1 MTIGA
6 EPDDAIKAVAVLD
19 DELRRGMYSFA
30 RTVRRPITRDE
41 AAAAV
46 GISRKLAAFH
56 LDKLVD
62 AGLLRCHFGV
72 EGPRKVGRRP
82 KVYEPVGAGIQVA
95 IPARRHDVLAE
106 ILVDAVAA
114 EAQSE
119 SARAAAIRIA
129 TERGALAGEAE
140 RDRIRPGRLGAER
153 ALTLAEGLLARYG
166 FEPSRTSSTC
176 LRLRNCPFHPLAE
189 RAPDLVCA
197 LNQAFLRG
205 VLTGLQASSVHACLV
220 PAVGECCVELRQASA
235 SGTAAEHKGD
245 EDTPG
250 RDDFEVGLA
259 RHGE

>member
-1 MTIGA
+1 MDLVTIGA
-6 EPDDAIKAVAVLD
+6 EPGDAIRVVAVLD

-62 AGLLRCHFGV
+62 AGLLRCHFGA

-82 KVYEPVGAGIQVA
+82 KVYEPVGTGIQVT

-114 EAQSE
+114 EAQGE
-119 SARAAAIRIA
+119 SARAAALRIA
-129 TERGALAGEAE
+129 AERGTLAGATE

-153 ALTLAEGLLARYG
+153 AVTLAERILTRYG
-166 FEPSRTSSTC
+166 FEPSRTSATC
-176 LRLRNCPFHPLAE
+176 LRLRNCPFHPLTE

-197 LNQAFLRG
+197 LTHAFLRG
-205 VLTGLQASSVHACLV
+205 VLTGLEASSVHACLV
-220 PAVGECCVELRQASA
+220 PAVDECCVELHQAPPA
-235 SGTAAEHKGD
+235 GL
-245 EDTPG
+245 
-250 RDDFEVGLA
+250 EVGLA
-259 RHGE
+259 HHGE